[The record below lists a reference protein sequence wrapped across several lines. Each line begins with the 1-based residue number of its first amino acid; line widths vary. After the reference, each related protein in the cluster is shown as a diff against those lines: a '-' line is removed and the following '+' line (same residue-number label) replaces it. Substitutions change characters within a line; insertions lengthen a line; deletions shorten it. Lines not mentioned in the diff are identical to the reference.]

1 MAVLDSSEEFPV
13 VNDRG
18 EVIGKAS
25 RSECHSGSK
34 LLHPVVH
41 LHVFDAA
48 GNLFLQKRSLKKDIQ
63 PGRWDTSVGG
73 HVDYGETINDALVR
87 EACEELG
94 LNVVNPIKLYDYIFE
109 SSVERE
115 FVNTFKCVARAE
127 DITVD
132 EDEISEGRFFS
143 FEEIER
149 LLGSGK
155 LTPNFEI
162 EYSKLKR
169 ALKLR

>member
-1 MAVLDSSEEFPV
+1 MAVLDFYEEFPV
-13 VNDRG
+13 VNERG

-25 RSECHSGSK
+25 RRECHSGSK

-41 LHVFDAA
+41 LHVFDAV

-63 PGRWDTSVGG
+63 PGRWDTAVGG

-155 LTPNFEI
+155 STPNFEI

>member
-1 MAVLDSSEEFPV
+1 MAVLDFSEEFPV
-13 VNDRG
+13 VNERG

-25 RSECHSGSK
+25 RRECHSGSK

-63 PGRWDTSVGG
+63 PGRWDTAVGG

-94 LNVVNPIKLYDYIFE
+94 
-109 SSVERE
+109 
-115 FVNTFKCVARAE
+115 
-127 DITVD
+127 
-132 EDEISEGRFFS
+132 
-143 FEEIER
+143 
-149 LLGSGK
+149 
-155 LTPNFEI
+155 
-162 EYSKLKR
+162 
-169 ALKLR
+169 

>member
-1 MAVLDSSEEFPV
+1 MAVLDFSEEFPV
-13 VNDRG
+13 VNERG
-18 EVIGKAS
+18 EIIGKAS
-25 RSECHSGSK
+25 RRECHSGSK

-63 PGRWDTSVGG
+63 PGRLDTAV
-73 HVDYGETINDALVR
+73 GETINDALVR

-94 LNVVNPIKLYDYIFE
+94 LKVVNPIKLYDYIFE

-115 FVNTFKCVARAE
+115 LVNTFKCVARAE

-143 FEEIER
+143 FEEIES